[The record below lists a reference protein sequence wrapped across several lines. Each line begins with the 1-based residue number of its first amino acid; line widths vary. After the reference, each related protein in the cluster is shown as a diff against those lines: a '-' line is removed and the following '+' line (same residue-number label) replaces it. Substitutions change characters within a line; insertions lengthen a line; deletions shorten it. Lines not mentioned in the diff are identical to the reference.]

1 MPTEFLAAFQ
11 QHRVP
16 VVSAQQEARN
26 NFDLVM
32 TITAKDRIQFIL
44 AVVGERLNAVL
55 RSPGL
60 N

>member
-44 AVVGERLNAVL
+44 AVVGERLMPFCAA
-55 RSPGL
+55 PD
-60 N
+60 